1 MSQPDEYA
9 RAYLLFDPAELQYDF
24 GEGHPLQRSQVIG
37 SHWSYAPVRIA
48 IPPPMAPR
56 PMNASITT
64 SAIRILC
71 KQKLRDTLLRIQP
84 ECCGLPNLSIAPQVL
99 AKRCIFCHDKKRCA
113 KLQENVQL
121 SGRGGSHGKTT
132 RWY

>member
-1 MSQPDEYA
+1 MSQPDDHS

-71 KQKLRDTLLRIQP
+71 KQKLRDTLLPYYASGTGSRY
-84 ECCGLPNLSIAPQVL
+84 E
-99 AKRCIFCHDKKRCA
+99 
-113 KLQENVQL
+113 ENHYVTCL
-121 SGRGGSHGKTT
+121 
-132 RWY
+132 